1 MSNTAIVF
9 VVVYVVGLALAFKH
23 PIWGLTTYMWAFYDN
38 PQSHWWYR
46 QLPPDFR
53 WSLVAAGVTFI
64 AFVIHSSS
72 QEATGTRA
80 KPDGPANAGEAPS
93 LGPGF
98 WLLALMAVWMWVQSA
113 WAINLDT
120 HLEGCMLFTKY
131 LLLYFVIVRLI
142 RTEAYLEL
150 LSWVHVTGCFLWGWI
165 LYTSNLSFRAEVVLG
180 PGVEDSNT
188 SGFHLVTGLAFGG
201 FMLLGFKD
209 KRRLLLLGMLPFIM
223 NGIILTSSRGAVVA
237 MAAAGISALIFA
249 PRAKRLTVWAGA
261 ALGIVLF
268 LRLAGSDLF
277 WQRMN
282 TIQVT
287 GDETDM
293 EESAYSRLE
302 IAAANW
308 QMFLDHPFGA
318 GYRGNVELSPR
329 YIDRKWL
336 TEGRRAAHNTF
347 LAVLVDM
354 GAPGFLLLLTLLGWS
369 LARLVALKRLDKKG
383 LSPALGTYR
392 GAIAAGLVA
401 YIVAGQFGNFV
412 TAEVSIWLLAMTAV
426 LDSLSTAAVLP
437 LTVSSRSTGVSDSR
451 AAVPAL
457 RGLGAY
463 SQRSAHLLRTTNDQM
478 RR

>member
-1 MSNTAIVF
+1 MSNTALVF
-9 VVVYVVGLALAFKH
+9 VVVYVVGLALAFKN

-38 PQSHWWYR
+38 PNSQWWNR
-46 QLPPDFR
+46 QLPDLR
-53 WSLVAAGVTFI
+53 WSLIAAAVTFI
-64 AFVIHSSS
+64 AFVIHSSR
-72 QEATGTRA
+72 QEAPGTRA
-80 KPDGPANAGEAPS
+80 QPHGATSASAPPS

-131 LLLYFVIVRLI
+131 LMLYFVIVRLI

-150 LSWVHVTGCFLWGWI
+150 LSWVHVAGCFLWGWI
-165 LYTSNLSFRAEVVLG
+165 LYTSNLSFRAELGLG

-188 SGFHLVTGLAFGG
+188 LGFHLVTGLAFGG
-201 FMLLGFKD
+201 FMLLGLKD

-237 MAAAGISALIFA
+237 MAAAGVSALIFA
-249 PRAKRLTVWAGA
+249 PRARRLTVWAGA

-287 GDETDM
+287 GDETEM
-293 EESAYSRLE
+293 EASAYSRFE
-302 IAAANW
+302 IASANW

-318 GYRGNVELSPR
+318 GYRGNVALSPR
-329 YIDRKWL
+329 YLDEKWL

-354 GAPGFLLLLTLLGWS
+354 GAPGFLVLLTLLGWS

-383 LSPALGTYR
+383 LSTALGTYR

-412 TAEVSIWLLAMTAV
+412 TAEVSIWLLAMTAA
-426 LDSLSTAAVLP
+426 LDSLAAAAVLP
-437 LTVSSRSTGVSDSR
+437 LAVSSRSTGVSDSR

-463 SQRSAHLLRTTNDQM
+463 SQRSAHLLRTTSDQS